1 MILAWTVFVR
11 AIFWVTEAAFHTS
24 RMGYNLMSLFSEI
37 VPQSKSQVTLS
48 TLRFMPLWR
57 EGSWITKQQEKQ
69 HSTSQLLEKNEYGW
83 IVCLIDYVRQK
94 HQRLNSLMHNLG

>member
-1 MILAWTVFVR
+1 
-11 AIFWVTEAAFHTS
+11 
-24 RMGYNLMSLFSEI
+24 
-37 VPQSKSQVTLS
+37 
-48 TLRFMPLWR
+48 MPLWR

>member
-24 RMGYNLMSLFSEI
+24 RMGYNLMSLFREI

-57 EGSWITKQQEKQ
+57 EGSWITKQAGKTTLNISATREKRIWMDCLFDRLCKAKA
-69 HSTSQLLEKNEYGW
+69 STTEFSNA
-83 IVCLIDYVRQK
+83 
-94 HQRLNSLMHNLG
+94 